1 MRTRVSQAAEA
12 MLVGGKSGGRPAV
25 SAPFAYSFFQERL
38 MPRARC
44 SPATRARRKKI
55 LKAAKGYVGGR
66 SRTFKQAKETVHRA
80 WCYAYRDRKVRKRE
94 FRRLWVARINAAS
107 RSNGLPYSRLI
118 DGLNKAGVI
127 LDRKVLADLA
137 VSDASVF
144 SVIVQQAKAALSA

>member
-1 MRTRVSQAAEA
+1 
-12 MLVGGKSGGRPAV
+12 
-25 SAPFAYSFFQERL
+25 